1 MKRTAIQL
9 QMMLWL
15 LMAMHLGAQERMQV
29 PVIVDGQEIELDWI
43 GGFNAPQFSNIDLN
57 RDGVTDLISFD
68 RQGDILRTYIRMPAS
83 GRWVKDWTFL
93 PFFPKLVDWV
103 VIID

>member
-15 LMAMHLGAQERMQV
+15 LMATHLGAQERMQV

-83 GRWVKDWTFL
+83 KVGRL
-93 PFFPKLVDWV
+93 GSHYRL
-103 VIID
+103 